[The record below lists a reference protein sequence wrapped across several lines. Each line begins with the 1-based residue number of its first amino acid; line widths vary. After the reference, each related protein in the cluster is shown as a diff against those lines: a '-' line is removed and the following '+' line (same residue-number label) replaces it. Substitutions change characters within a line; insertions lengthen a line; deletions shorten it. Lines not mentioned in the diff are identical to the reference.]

1 MTRARSGARA
11 SAAEEDEPVTD
22 QPSGPPSDPD
32 DDHGEGRHGEGRH
45 GGGDHGSGD
54 SDSGS
59 DAKADGE
66 NGGPPA
72 SGRVARM
79 RERSSRLTTTARGLP
94 EQVPL
99 VGRSIRQLLR
109 VNLLDCATRLAAQAF
124 LSALPALFVVSVF
137 APAAVRNGVVHS
149 LRTELGLQGQAQQSV
164 QELLT
169 PSHAEETTIGVM
181 SAVVTLLS
189 ATALSRAMQRVC
201 ERCWELPKAGTR
213 LAAWRWLVWLVVWL
227 TCMVYQTPVR
237 DGFGQGAWL
246 GVPLSFVGGTALWWW
261 TQHLLLGGRVRWLP
275 LLPGSVLC
283 GAAVTALGV
292 ASRIYLPRAMSHS
305 VAQFGPYGVIFTG
318 LSWLIVTFTAVTL
331 AIALGRVAAEEEMI
345 AHWLGSRTEPGV
357 WGGVR
362 I

>member
-1 MTRARSGARA
+1 MTRARSDARA

-22 QPSGPPSDPD
+22 QPSGPPADPD
-32 DDHGEGRHGEGRH
+32 DENNGDGDRGSEGG
-45 GGGDHGSGD
+45 HGSGGD
-54 SDSGS
+54 GSGG
-59 DAKADGE
+59 DAGGERADGDD
-66 NGGPPA
+66 GGPA
-72 SGRVARM
+72 AAGRVARM
-79 RERSSRLTTTARGLP
+79 RKHSTRLATTARGLP

-99 VGRSIRQLLR
+99 VGRAIRQLLR

-169 PSHAEETTIGVM
+169 PSHAEETTIGVVG
-181 SAVVTLLS
+181 ALVTLLS

-213 LAAWRWLVWLVVWL
+213 LAAWRWLVWLAVWL

-237 DGFGQGAWL
+237 DGFGQGLWL

-275 LLPGSVLC
+275 LLPGSLFC

-305 VAQFGPYGVIFTG
+305 VSQFGPYGVIFTG

-331 AIALGRVAAEEEMI
+331 AIALGRVVAEEEMI